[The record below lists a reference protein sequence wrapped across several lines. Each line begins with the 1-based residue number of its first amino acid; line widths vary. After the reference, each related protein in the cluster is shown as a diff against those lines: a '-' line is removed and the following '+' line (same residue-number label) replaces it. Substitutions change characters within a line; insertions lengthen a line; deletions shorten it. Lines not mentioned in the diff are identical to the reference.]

1 MKKSLLSIIL
11 ITIVVSFGF
20 TATSENRAINVYGQI
35 GVGGITFGVTEN
47 TTVSTPANLLA
58 DTMNPDANGTYAAGE
73 APGIKIGSWSF
84 SGTNQLAKTYTLT
97 YTFSSLAYSGVNIPF
112 QINED
117 GGTWLDT
124 TDTTTYSAIAG
135 TPAESRDIFA
145 RLTSV
150 GRGVAESATAG
161 TYTSTISV
169 NLAAD

>member
-1 MKKSLLSIIL
+1 MKKSLLVIIL
-11 ITIVVSFGF
+11 VCVVISFGF
-20 TATSENRAINVYGQI
+20 AATDETRAINVYGQI

-47 TTVSTPANLLA
+47 TTVSSPANLLA

-84 SGTNQLAKTYTLT
+84 SGTNQTAKTYTLT
-97 YTFSSLAYSGVNIPF
+97 YTFSPLAYSGVNIPF

-124 TDTTTYSAIAG
+124 TDTTTYSASAG
-135 TPAESRDIFA
+135 TPTESRDIYA
-145 RLTSV
+145 RLTSA
-150 GRGVAESATAG
+150 GRTVAEGATAG

-169 NLAAD
+169 NLSAL